1 MPSVF
6 AHMLRGERYLPP
18 KGRRGDFSIPMLGET
33 TLPKGQDPLLVTN
46 ARGWL
51 VPTHTSS
58 SGVARF
64 GFSFVVQSEEVS
76 LFHALLEVLRRQQGS
91 LRCRGVPMALE
102 RLQKLGIEA
111 ATIVVS
117 EGDARVMLGM
127 EEPVLEGFVGTVGK
141 MKVLVSDMEKGT
153 ALVAVAPEHLGVYT
167 RVTDYLGLLF
177 QRIDRS
183 MVVVDDVA

>member
-1 MPSVF
+1 
-6 AHMLRGERYLPP
+6 
-18 KGRRGDFSIPMLGET
+18 
-33 TLPKGQDPLLVTN
+33 
-46 ARGWL
+46 
-51 VPTHTSS
+51 
-58 SGVARF
+58 
-64 GFSFVVQSEEVS
+64 
-76 LFHALLEVLRRQQGS
+76 
-91 LRCRGVPMALE
+91 MALE